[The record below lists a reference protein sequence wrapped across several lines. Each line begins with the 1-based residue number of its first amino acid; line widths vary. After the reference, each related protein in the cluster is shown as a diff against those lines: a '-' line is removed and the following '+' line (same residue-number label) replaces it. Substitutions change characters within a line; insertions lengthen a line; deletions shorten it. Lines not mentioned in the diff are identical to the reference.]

1 MFEII
6 RKEWLTG
13 EICLMDIYAPAL
25 AQSALPGHFLIVR
38 THDKGERIPLTVCD
52 YNRER
57 NTITIVFQVLGEST
71 RIMGEKNAGDCFV
84 DVAGPLGHESE
95 LADLTKLNKN
105 KKYLFVAGGVGTAPV
120 YPQVKWMKEQGI
132 DVDVIIGTRSKDT
145 LILEDEMRKM
155 AKNLYVCTDDGSYG
169 IHGRVTDV
177 IKDLVQ
183 EKGNNYDEVVAIGPL
198 VMMKFV
204 ALLTKGYSIKTVV
217 SLNPLMID
225 GTGMCGACRVSI
237 GDGIKFACVDGPE
250 FDGHLVD
257 FDEAMR
263 RQMMYKTEEGRK
275 VLEDREGDTHHS
287 HTCNCHDEKKDLPEK
302 QDRFKRVAVSN
313 LDAKIRVGN
322 FEEVC
327 LGYTKDEALAE
338 ANRCLECK
346 NAKCIDG
353 CPVSI
358 NIPEFIGNIK
368 NGRMDRAAEVIFE
381 ASCFPAICGRV
392 CPQETQCEQNCVMGI
407 KGDAVAIG
415 KLEKFVGDYA
425 LINGVE
431 ATKKTQKKEK
441 VAVVGSGPAGLAA
454 ASELAKMGY
463 KVRVYEALHEAGG
476 VLTYGIPEFRLPKH
490 SVVEKEI
497 ENITKLGVEIVT
509 NALIGRTFTVDELLE
524 DKGYSAVFIA
534 SGAGLPNF
542 MGIPGENLNG
552 VFSANEFLTRV
563 NLMKAHKD
571 DHLTPVKVGVKT
583 VVIGG
588 GNVAMDAARTAA
600 RLGSKTHVVYR
611 RSMEE
616 LPARLEEVH
625 HAQEEGIVFDILTN
639 PKEIIADEKGWV
651 KALRCVK
658 MKLGEADASGRRRPE
673 EIEGSEFILETNSVV
688 MAIGTKANELIPNKT
703 KGLEVNRW
711 NCIVTG
717 EDNHMTTKM
726 GVFAGGDAVTGAAT
740 VILAMEAGKKAAE
753 EMDIYIKSKKKI

>member
-1 MFEII
+1 MFEILK
-6 RKEWLTG
+6 KEWLTR
-13 EICLMDIYAPAL
+13 EICLMDIYAPNL

-38 THDKGERIPLTVCD
+38 THEKGERIPLTVCD
-52 YNRER
+52 YDREK
-57 NTITIVFQVLGEST
+57 NTVTIVFQVLGEST
-71 RIMGEKNAGDCFV
+71 VLMGEKEVGDTFL

-95 LADLTKLNKN
+95 LTDLAKLDRNKN
-105 KKYLFVAGGVGTAPV
+105 YLFVAGGVGTAPV

-145 LILEDEMRKM
+145 LILEEEMRRE

-177 IKDLVQ
+177 IRDLV
-183 EKGNNYDEVVAIGPL
+183 EEEGKSYDEIVAIGPL

-204 ALLTKGYSIKTVV
+204 AQLTKEYGIKTVV

-237 GDGIKFACVDGPE
+237 GEDIRFACVDGPE

-263 RQMMYKTEEGRK
+263 RQQMYKTEEGRRT
-275 VLEDREGDTHHS
+275 LAEIEGDTHHS
-287 HTCNCHDEKKDLPEK
+287 HSCGCHEEEPVEEKG
-302 QDRFKRVAVSN
+302 DRFKRVPIAA
-313 LDAKIRVGN
+313 LDAEIRVKN

-327 LGYTKDEALAE
+327 LGYTEEEAIEE

-346 NAKCIDG
+346 NAKCIEG

-368 NGRMDRAAEVIFE
+368 RGKFDKAAEVIFE

-392 CPQETQCEQNCVMGI
+392 CPQETQCEERCVMGVR
-407 KGDAVAIG
+407 GDAIAIG
-415 KLEKFVGDYA
+415 KLEKYVGDYA
-425 LINGVE
+425 LKNGVE
-431 ATKKTQKKEK
+431 AVKDEEKQEK

-463 KVRVYEALHEAGG
+463 KVRVYEALHEPGG

-497 ENITKLGVEIVT
+497 ENIKRLGVEIVT

-524 DKGYSAVFIA
+524 EKGYSAVFIA

-542 MGIPGENLNG
+542 MGIPGENSNG

-563 NLMKAHKD
+563 NLMKAHRD
-571 DHLTPVKVGVKT
+571 DHMTPVKVGEKT

-625 HAQEEGIVFDILTN
+625 HAQEEGIIFDILTN
-639 PKEIIADEKGWV
+639 PVEIIANEAGWV
-651 KALRCVK
+651 EAIRCVK
-658 MKLGEADASGRRRPE
+658 MELGEADSSGRRRPV
-673 EIEGSEFILETNSVV
+673 EIPGSEFILETSSVI

-703 KGLEVNRW
+703 EGLEVNRW

-740 VILAMEAGKKAAE
+740 VILAMEAGKKAAVE
-753 EMDIYIKSKKKI
+753 IDTYIKTMRN